1 MNTFLSKILF
11 FLILLL
17 VGSSCQ
23 QDTPKIDEFLL
34 KAEDFLLEITEVLK
48 QGEQLEVNEPLETEE
63 ESDVK
68 KDAEEEQQSEIVE
81 LSEVKYEEFVP
92 SFKQLTLVS
101 WNIQH
106 LGRSKTDEEI
116 WEMAQ
121 ILRHYDMVAIQEV
134 VAKDP
139 AGAQAVARLADAL
152 NRMGSK
158 WDYQVS
164 NPTKSPSVYISERYA
179 FLWKTSRVA
188 IQNRAF
194 LDSEREEYFYR
205 EPYIA
210 AFKPK
215 GVNKTFYVANYHS
228 RVYSS
233 KPQEEIIYLLDYSER
248 WDTPYLLIA
257 GDFNTSETDAVWK
270 PFYKK
275 GYKSALKGVST
286 TLKMKCKDG
295 TYLNHPIDNIYYT
308 PRVKMHQANSIDFVG
323 SCDNLEHARGI
334 SDHLPV
340 FMEFS
345 LE

>member
-1 MNTFLSKILF
+1 MKLHIGKILF
-11 FLILLL
+11 TLTFLL
-17 VGSSCQ
+17 VGGSCQ
-23 QDTPKIDEFLL
+23 QDTSKIEEVLL
-34 KAEDFLLEITEVLK
+34 KTEDFLTEVVEVLK
-48 QGEQLEVNEPLETEE
+48 QAEQAELVEEP
-63 ESDVK
+63 DVK
-68 KDAEEEQQSEIVE
+68 EQEKEQSETKQIPEAVE
-81 LSEVKYEEFVP
+81 LDSIF

-106 LGRSKTDEEI
+106 LGRSKTEEEI

-152 NRMGSK
+152 NRMGFK

-179 FLWKTSRVA
+179 FLWKTSRVT

-194 LDSEREEYFYR
+194 LDSEKEEHFYR

-228 RVYSS
+228 RKHND
-233 KPQEEIIYLLDYSER
+233 KPQEEIIHLLDYPDR
-248 WDTPYLLIA
+248 WDTPYFLIA
-257 GDFNTSETDAVWK
+257 GDFNTRETDPVWK
-270 PFYKK
+270 PFYNK
-275 GYKSALKGVST
+275 GYKSALKNVRT

-295 TYLNHPIDNIYYT
+295 VYVNHPIDNIYYT
-308 PRVKMHQANSIDFVG
+308 PGIKRHQANSIDFVG
-323 SCDNLEHARGI
+323 SCGNLKHARGI
-334 SDHLPV
+334 SDHLPI
-340 FMEFS
+340 FMAFS

>member
-1 MNTFLSKILF
+1 MKIF
-11 FLILLL
+11 FKNILLVL
-17 VGSSCQ
+17 VFLFLGVSCQ
-23 QDTPKIDEFLL
+23 QDTPNIDAFLL
-34 KAEDFLLEITEVLK
+34 KAEDFLTEIVEALEH
-48 QGEQLEVNEPLETEE
+48 EQHLEVNEPAEKGEQ
-63 ESDVK
+63 SAVK
-68 KDAEEEQQSEIVE
+68 ENIEKEAEIVE
-81 LSEVKYEEFVP
+81 LSEVKHKKSTSDFN
-92 SFKQLTLVS
+92 QLTLVS

-152 NRMGSK
+152 NRMGFQ

-194 LDSEREEYFYR
+194 LDSDRENYFYR

-215 GVNKTFYVANYHS
+215 DVNKTFYVANYHS
-228 RVYSS
+228 RKYSD
-233 KPQEEIIYLLDYSER
+233 KPQEEIIHLLDYSER
-248 WDTPYLLIA
+248 WDTPYLLIV
-257 GDFNTSETDAVWK
+257 GDFNTAETDAVWK

-275 GYKSALKGVST
+275 GYKSALKNVST
-286 TLKMKCKDG
+286 TLKVRCQNG
-295 TYLNHPIDNIYYT
+295 VYLHHPIDNIYYT
-308 PRVKMHQANSIDFVG
+308 PQVKKHQANNIDFVG

-334 SDHLPV
+334 SDHLPI